1 MSVILVSDKCKKVCV
16 ARRTHSETIT
26 ITLARKQKL
35 TTDSNVS
42 EAIQQPSSV
51 KYEQKSD
58 AGRDIKHYLEERTHS
73 ETITITLART
83 QKLTTESNV
92 SEAIQ
97 QPSSVKYEQKSY
109 VGRDIKHNLE

>member
-1 MSVILVSDKCKKVCV
+1 M

-35 TTDSNVS
+35 TTESNVS

-58 AGRDIKHYLEERTHS
+58 AGRDIKHNLEE
-73 ETITITLART
+73 
-83 QKLTTESNV
+83 TTECRQWNV
-92 SEAIQ
+92 RDGMHKQLEGIHRTLTPRRALD
-97 QPSSVKYEQKSY
+97 VVHE
-109 VGRDIKHNLE
+109 VGA